1 MTFTSRGSANTSGLT
16 NTVVNDGTLILDYT
30 QSSSKL
36 CDTGTVTL
44 NAGLAWEITGLTS
57 NGSIK
62 VVNAVAAAPQ
72 IGSVTLS
79 GSNLLLTGSGGTAGA
94 DYWVLTST
102 NLTLPRASWTSIA
115 TNQFITGGNFNFTNA
130 VDPATPALFYLLQVP

>member
-79 GSNLLLTGSGGTAGA
+79 GSNLILTGSGGTAGA
-94 DYWVLTST
+94 DYWGVDLDE
-102 NLTLPRASWTSIA
+102 P
-115 TNQFITGGNFNFTNA
+115 
-130 VDPATPALFYLLQVP
+130 DPAARQLDLHRDQPVHHRRQF